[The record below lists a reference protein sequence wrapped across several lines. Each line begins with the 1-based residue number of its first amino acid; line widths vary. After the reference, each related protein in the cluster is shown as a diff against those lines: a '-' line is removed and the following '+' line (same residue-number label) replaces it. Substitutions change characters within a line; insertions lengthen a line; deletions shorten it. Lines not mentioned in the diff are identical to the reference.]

1 MGSIDLLTYFSPHAA
16 EHGATAVKAAKA
28 VEAAKAAG
36 RKDARLELAFPRH
49 GDQDEARHI
58 EAASCAARE
67 QVRAVQPREREPSP
81 LDAPRHADELS
92 AQSARDVQAHLA
104 HVSPLELI

>member
-16 EHGATAVKAAKA
+16 EHGATAVKAVKAMKA
-28 VEAAKAAG
+28 VEAVEAVKAAKAAR

-58 EAASCAARE
+58 DPASCAARE
-67 QVRAVQPREREPSP
+67 
-81 LDAPRHADELS
+81 
-92 AQSARDVQAHLA
+92 
-104 HVSPLELI
+104 